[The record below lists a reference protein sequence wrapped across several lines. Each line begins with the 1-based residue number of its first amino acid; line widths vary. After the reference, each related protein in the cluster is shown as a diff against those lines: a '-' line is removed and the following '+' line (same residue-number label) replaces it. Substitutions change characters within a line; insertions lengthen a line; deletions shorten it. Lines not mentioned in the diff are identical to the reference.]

1 MRPSLTCGACECS
14 AGDAKLFAL
23 GTDGALKQLSRVEY
37 TGEVD
42 MPSQGALSVES
53 DRAEIRALEQRLTA
67 AFGHAAIQKAFEGA
81 PPRIDISGKLLR
93 DEHMATLRQ
102 LIESGCA
109 AGATELNLSWN
120 GALTRLPNMPRKSM
134 PCLVSLKLAG
144 CDQLRALPKVGEG
157 VVVTKPVHLAEGDFH
172 RPSISVDW

>member
-1 MRPSLTCGACECS
+1 M
-14 AGDAKLFAL
+14 
-23 GTDGALKQLSRVEY
+23 
-37 TGEVD
+37 
-42 MPSQGALSVES
+42 
-53 DRAEIRALEQRLTA
+53 
-67 AFGHAAIQKAFEGA
+67 A

-134 PCLVSLKLAG
+134 PRLASLKLAG
-144 CDQLRALPKVGEG
+144 CDQLRVLPKVGEG